1 MPGGPIYHFPPYTS
15 DTSGNAFPNIYVGS
29 GGNAAP
35 ADCGLGVAA
44 SLGADTVWQLR
55 FPMPPA
61 IPPGTLKLRLLALAD
76 ASSGNATVT
85 VSDANVAAGA
95 SPSAASLTSET
106 QATVT
111 WGAGDADT
119 YKETK
124 IALSAAANGNDEL
137 VVALAFNTS
146 GWTLA
151 AASTWIAT
159 VIWE

>member
-1 MPGGPIYHFPPYTS
+1 
-15 DTSGNAFPNIYVGS
+15 
-29 GGNAAP
+29 
-35 ADCGLGVAA
+35 
-44 SLGADTVWQLR
+44 
-55 FPMPPA
+55 
-61 IPPGTLKLRLLALAD
+61 LRLLALAD